1 MNEDDQL
8 LIKDIIMNGDNI
20 EALNHTRIDE
30 LRLRQY
36 IINRDPHAVTYGMQR
51 FNPSFSGTMSKNPH
65 TQYLYMAV
73 GNITLLT
80 RYAMDGGMPE
90 ARAYAISDAFLQM
103 LNQNLSID
111 EIIDWYRRALTMFVS
126 LMPAAGIPANLAS
139 LANSDMYS
147 SLISQAIN
155 YCINNIYKP
164 LSVKSVSYAVH
175 VNSDYLSFLFHK
187 ETGITFSI
195 FIKQLKMETAKEMM
209 RHTKLSGSE
218 LAYRLGYCS
227 QSYFIKVF
235 KEEVGM
241 TPEEYLRSVRTNDHD
256 ISIQ

>member
-1 MNEDDQL
+1 MT
-8 LIKDIIMNGDNI
+8 NGDSP
-20 EALNHTRIDE
+20 ETLNHTRSDE
-30 LRLRQY
+30 LQLKQY
-36 IINRDPHAVTYGMQR
+36 ILDRDPRAVTYGMQR

-65 TQYLYMAV
+65 TQWIYMAV

-80 RYAMDGGMPE
+80 RYAIDGGMPE
-90 ARAYAISDAFLQM
+90 SRAYTISDIFLQS
-103 LNQNLSID
+103 LNQNLTVD
-111 EIIDWYRRALTMFVS
+111 EIIEWYRQALTMFVS
-126 LMPAAGIPANLAS
+126 LMPTAGVPANLAS

-147 SLISQAIN
+147 PLISQAVN
-155 YCINNIYKP
+155 YCINNVHRP

-195 FIKQLKMETAKEMM
+195 FIKQLKVETAKEMI
-209 RHTKLSGSE
+209 RHTHMSGSE

-235 KEEVGM
+235 KEECGM
-241 TPEEYLRSVRTNDHD
+241 TPAEYLRSLKTDD
-256 ISIQ
+256 DY